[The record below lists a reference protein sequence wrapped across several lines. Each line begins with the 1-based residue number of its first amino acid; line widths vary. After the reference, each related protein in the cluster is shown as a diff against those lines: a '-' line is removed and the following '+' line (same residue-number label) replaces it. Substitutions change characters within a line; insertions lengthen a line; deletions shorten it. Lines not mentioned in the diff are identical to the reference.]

1 MSRVDI
7 SSGVFSSLSLP
18 NGMLQT
24 SSALSTTLQ
33 VVKDNLSNNSSLY
46 LSTTV
51 ISFGADSG
59 LYWDNTK
66 LKLGIGMS
74 GIALINNSAKLQI
87 DSTTQGFLPPRMT
100 EAQILAIVSPA
111 TGLICYNTDKDCPV
125 FYSSIGWRKISHSA
139 M

>member
-46 LSTTV
+46 
-51 ISFGADSG
+51 
-59 LYWDNTK
+59 
-66 LKLGIGMS
+66 
-74 GIALINNSAKLQI
+74 
-87 DSTTQGFLPPRMT
+87 
-100 EAQILAIVSPA
+100 
-111 TGLICYNTDKDCPV
+111 
-125 FYSSIGWRKISHSA
+125 KIWYRPNITND
-139 M
+139 